1 MKIILT
7 EKAVVQ
13 LNTGPETAGD
23 AHLKLVYDAEG
34 CGCAVSGIASLWIVP
49 GPQEG
54 DAQAESNWGRLWY
67 EPRQEVFF
75 DEELI
80 LDYRAEKRAF
90 VLKSK
95 GQIYN
100 PLLLPVDKRPSLTK
114 TAAE

>member
-7 EKAVVQ
+7 ENAIAR
-13 LNTGPETAGD
+13 LNTWPGPAGNT
-23 AHLKLVYDAEG
+23 HYKLVYDTEG
-34 CGCAVSGIASLWIVP
+34 CGCAVNGMAALWIVP

-54 DAQAESNWGRLWY
+54 DVQAESNWGRLWF
-67 EPRQEVFF
+67 EPRQEIFF
-75 DEELI
+75 EEELI
-80 LDYRAEKRAF
+80 LDYRAGNRAF

-100 PLLLPVDKRPSLTK
+100 PLLLPVDKRPSPGG